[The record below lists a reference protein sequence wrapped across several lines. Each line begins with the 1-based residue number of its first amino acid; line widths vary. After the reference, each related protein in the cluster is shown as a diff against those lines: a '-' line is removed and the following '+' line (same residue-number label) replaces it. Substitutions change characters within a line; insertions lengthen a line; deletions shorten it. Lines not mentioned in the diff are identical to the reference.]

1 MNLLV
6 IDPHKKPRKDIV
18 SLLHSLGHEGIPI
31 STGEE
36 ALHILKESSETIE
49 GIVSFLFLPHMDG
62 YELCHQVRKI
72 PHCESLPLV
81 LYGPSLNTEV
91 RTFAQ
96 VVGVDYCDLSLPQ
109 KECKE
114 LISQA
119 LTHPPKV
126 RVLTDDAFYQQHAQR
141 LSTIL
146 AAAVTKNA
154 ELFRELSLSSSRYT
168 ALFEGSHDAIIIFNK
183 EEKCVD
189 ANEKA
194 CNLLGYSRE
203 DMHSLPLEDLFIPS
217 DVPDISHKIHRL
229 FSGEHR
235 LIFERK
241 LKSRKRTTVTVQI
254 MASALSDA
262 SGTVSWVQM
271 LCRDMSERKK
281 VEAELTYR
289 LIIEKTISQ
298 ASRMLGSSGDLQY
311 TEILELLCK
320 VFAASHAFLVNL
332 DRSFLQIET
341 IYTWS
346 DQPDER
352 RYRSILETLDRASCR
367 WWYETCE
374 AGKNI
379 VVHKLQD
386 LPEEAETERTL
397 FESHNIYSLVTVPIL
412 SIDGNLMGFMGIDDV
427 NQCRTWDSEDAQALR
442 IMADMMANYWE
453 RREVQKTLQERE
465 EQYRNLFENSP
476 IGIYRTTPDGRILM
490 VNPALTHMLG
500 YETAEELARR
510 NLEKEGFEP
519 EYPRN
524 QFKEQLERD
533 GQIIGLESAWV
544 RNDGTTLYVRENSHI
559 VRDETGRVLY
569 YEGTVENITERKK
582 AENQLKESEE
592 RYKSIFDLAP
602 DGIITTDMKGIVTSC
617 NTAFLQLTGFSR
629 EEILGTHFSK
639 LPTIH
644 LKDLPQIIK
653 FFASIIKNKKA
664 GPIEFHW
671 LHNDGTVHMAE
682 IHASIMKQ
690 NGKPIGIMGMARD
703 ITEQKHIQKKLRDSE
718 EKYRT
723 LMENLSVG
731 VYRVT
736 PGKEGQFI
744 DVNQAFV
751 RMLGYTSKEELL
763 KLKVAEI
770 YINPEDRIDF
780 NNKISSQ
787 GFVKNEELHLKQKD
801 GTPIIVSDT
810 GTTVYDSDRNVLYY
824 DGISEE
830 ITERKRIEEELQ
842 QYRQNLENLVT
853 ERTMALEK
861 INTQLQKEISER
873 KLVEE
878 SLAAEKEQLSVT
890 LRSIGDGVITTD
902 TEGRVLLINR
912 VAEALTGW
920 SMEEAIGT
928 PLHTIF
934 KIVNEKT
941 RIPCENPVDK
951 VLKQGA
957 IVGLGNDTMLISR
970 DGTERIIADS
980 GAPIRDMN
988 SKIIGVVLVFRDIT
1002 EKQKMEQELLKTQ
1015 KLESL
1020 GILAGGIAHDFN
1032 NILTAILTNVTLAK
1046 VIATDERTVEKLTT
1060 VEKATHQAKDLTQQL
1075 LTFSRGGAP
1084 IKKTT
1089 SIGELIRDTAGFALR
1104 GSNVKCRFSIPDDL
1118 WPVEIDEGQISQVIN
1133 NLIINADQA
1142 MPEGGVL
1149 EISIENVTITPQQ
1162 QISLTPGR
1170 YISIS
1175 IRDQGVGIPQQHL
1188 QKVFDPYFTTKQK
1201 GSGLGLAT
1209 TYSIIKHHNGHISVE
1224 SQPGK
1229 GSTFIVWLPASGG
1242 EKRVEEESSPTPL
1255 SGKGTL
1261 LVMDDEDII
1270 LEAAGDVL
1278 EYLGYSVTF
1287 ARNGKEAID
1296 AYGRAMERGE
1306 PFDAV
1311 IMDLTIPGGLG
1322 GKETIQKLLDI
1333 DPHVSAV
1340 VSSGYS
1346 NDPVMA
1352 NYRHYG
1358 FKGVVTKPYTVE
1370 ELSRTLHKILS
1381 ED

>member
-1 MNLLV
+1 MNLLIV
-6 IDPHKKPRKDIV
+6 DPQKKSQKDIV
-18 SLLHSLGHEGIPI
+18 SLLQSMGHEGIPV

-36 ALHILKESSETIE
+36 AIHILQESSQTIE
-49 GIVSFLFLPHMDG
+49 GILSFLFLPHMDG
-62 YELCHQVRKI
+62 YELCHHVRKI
-72 PHCESLPLV
+72 PHHESLPFI
-81 LYGPSLNTEV
+81 LYGPPLDTAVS
-91 RTFAQ
+91 TFARA
-96 VVGVDYCDLSLPQ
+96 VGADYCDLSLPQ
-109 KECKE
+109 GRCKD
-114 LISQA
+114 LIDQA
-119 LTHPPKV
+119 LIHSSHSEM
-126 RVLTDDAFYQQHAQR
+126 LTDDAFHRQHTR
-141 LSTIL
+141 TLTTLL
-146 AAAVTKNA
+146 AAAVSRN
-154 ELFRELSLSSSRYT
+154 ENLHQELSLSSSEYT
-168 ALFEGSHDAIIIFNK
+168 TLFEGGHDAVIIFNK
-183 EEKCVD
+183 EERCVD
-189 ANEKA
+189 ANAYA
-194 CNLLGYSRE
+194 CTLLGYTKE
-203 DMHSLPLEDLFIPS
+203 DLQSLHLRDLFIPS
-217 DVPDISHKIHRL
+217 DVPDISHKMHRL

-241 LKSRKRTTVTVQI
+241 LKSRDRTI
-254 MASALSDA
+254 IALHIIASVLPNAGGKGSHI
-262 SGTVSWVQM
+262 QM
-271 LCRDMSERKK
+271 VCRDMSERKR

-289 LIIEKTISQ
+289 LIIERTISQ
-298 ASRMLGSSGDLQY
+298 ASRMLGSSGTLQY
-311 TEILELLCK
+311 TDILELVCK
-320 VFAASHAFLVNL
+320 VFSASHAYLVRL
-332 DRSFLQIET
+332 DRSSSKVENL
-341 IYTWS
+341 YTWG
-346 DQPDER
+346 DQPNENS
-352 RYRSILETLDRASCR
+352 YRSILETLDRASCP
-367 WWYETCE
+367 WWYTTCE
-374 AGKNI
+374 AGTNI
-379 VVHKLQD
+379 VLQRLED
-386 LPEEAETERTL
+386 LPEDAPAERTL
-397 FESHNIYSLVTVPIL
+397 FASHDMYSLVTVPIL
-412 SIDGNLMGFMGIDDV
+412 SIDGTLRGFMGIDDI

-453 RREVQKTLQERE
+453 RREVQKALQERE
-465 EQYRNLFENSP
+465 EQYRNLFENTP

-490 VNPALTHMLG
+490 VNPALIRMLG
-500 YETAEELARR
+500 YETAEELAQR
-510 NLEKEGFEP
+510 NLEEEGFEP
-519 EYPRN
+519 EYPRS

-559 VRDETGRVLY
+559 IRDETEKVLY
-569 YEGTVENITERKK
+569 YEGTVENITKRKK
-582 AENQLKESEE
+582 AENQVKESEE
-592 RYKSIFDLAP
+592 RYRSIFDLAP
-602 DGIITTDMKGIVTSC
+602 DGIITTDLKGTVTSC
-617 NTAFLQLTGFSR
+617 NTAFLQLSGFSR
-629 EEILGTHFSK
+629 EEIVGTHFSK

-644 LKDLPQIIK
+644 LKDLPHIIK

-671 LHNDGTVHMAE
+671 IHNDGTVRMAE
-682 IHASIMKQ
+682 IHANIMKQ
-690 NGKPIGIMGMARD
+690 NGIPTGIMGMARD
-703 ITEQKHIQKKLRDSE
+703 ITEQKHIQEKLRDSE

-736 PGKEGQFI
+736 PGREGQFI

-763 KLKVAEI
+763 KLKVAEM

-787 GFVKNEELHLKQKD
+787 GFVKNEELHLKRKD

-810 GTTVYDSDRNVLYY
+810 GTTVYDNDRNVLYY
-824 DGISEE
+824 DGISED

-842 QYRQNLENLVT
+842 QYRHNLENLVT
-853 ERTMALEK
+853 ERTTALEET
-861 INTQLQKEISER
+861 NRQLQKEISER

-920 SMEEAIGT
+920 PMEEAIGA

-941 RIPCENPVDK
+941 GLPCENPVDK

-957 IVGLGNDTMLISR
+957 IVGLGNDTMLISK

-1002 EKQKMEQELLKTQ
+1002 EKQKIEQELLKTQ

-1046 VIATDERTVEKLTT
+1046 VIATDERTVQKLTT
-1060 VEKATHQAKDLTQQL
+1060 VEKATQQAKDLTQQL

-1089 SIGELIRDTAGFALR
+1089 SIGELIQDTAGFALR
-1104 GSNVKCRFSIPDDL
+1104 GSNVICRFSMPDDL

-1149 EISIENVTITPQQ
+1149 EIQVENVIITPQQ
-1162 QISLTPGR
+1162 QISLAPGK

-1229 GSTFIVWLPASGG
+1229 GSTFIIWLPASGG
-1242 EKRVEEESSPTPL
+1242 EKSVEGESSPAPL
-1255 SGKGTL
+1255 RGKGRV

-1287 ARNGKEAID
+1287 AHNRREAID
-1296 AYGRAMERGE
+1296 TYVRAMEKGN

-1322 GKETIQKLLDI
+1322 GKETIKNLLDI
-1333 DPHVSAV
+1333 DPHIKAV

-1352 NYRHYG
+1352 NFRHYG
-1358 FKGVVTKPYTVE
+1358 FKGVVTKPYTIE
-1370 ELSRTLHKILS
+1370 ELSKTLHNILS